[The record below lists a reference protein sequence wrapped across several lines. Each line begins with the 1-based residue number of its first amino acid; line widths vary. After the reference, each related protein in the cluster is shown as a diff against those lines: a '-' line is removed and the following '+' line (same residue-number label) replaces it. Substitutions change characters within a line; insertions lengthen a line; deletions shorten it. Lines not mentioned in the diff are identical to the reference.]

1 MGTQPVKEATR
12 LEGSM
17 RTPTS
22 RQSYIKSDDRKRIAN
37 LLSDTHELLVELGEM
52 DLRDATV
59 EFRRMRADLEKRIK
73 DEREFIYNIY

>member
-1 MGTQPVKEATR
+1 MGSQHVKEAPR
-12 LEGSM
+12 LEGPM

-22 RQSYIKSDDRKRIAN
+22 RQPYIKSDDRKRIAS